1 MPANLLTSGAKR
13 LWGLGTQSLSFL
25 FKYVLI
31 VILVFVREKTIFSKV
46 SFIFDAFQVI
56 SCLFLLF
63 DLKFVLCKNNTRDR
77 TQSKRILL
85 RGTFY

>member
-13 LWGLGTQSLSFL
+13 LWGLRTQSLSFL

-46 SFIFDAFQVI
+46 SFIFDAYSYTSFCAREKLYFQKFP
-56 SCLFLLF
+56 LFLMLSR
-63 DLKFVLCKNNTRDR
+63 L
-77 TQSKRILL
+77 
-85 RGTFY
+85 